1 MKKEQV
7 TRLLDHWRRPVSGSE
22 LFRFSRVLQNHKSDE
37 TMSALYTDSFAA
49 VLGHEAVSA
58 DDGDAAENDFQ
69 GVDSTTPV
77 SLSIGVQPSMQHTNP
92 VNDPALQQLPTSNS
106 IPEVPTVNPMPID
119 ESNIHPSLRRQV
131 YPPLPSA
138 APTPVIRPNENIT
151 PVGSRTEPEQSRPP
165 SRSSPTPAADDSNI
179 NTAVLGLPEK
189 SRPTPKSRPRPKE
202 KSKNPTTAFQDLTGQ
217 QEEGLGRP
225 KRAQK
230 RKLDIYLEAEQRTAD
245 LAEKKKNGGKRKK

>member
-1 MKKEQV
+1 
-7 TRLLDHWRRPVSGSE
+7 
-22 LFRFSRVLQNHKSDE
+22 VLKNNKSDE
-37 TMSALYTDSFAA
+37 TMSALYTNSFAA
-49 VLGHEAVSA
+49 ELSHEAVSA

-77 SLSIGVQPSMQHTNP
+77 SLPIGVHTNP
-92 VNDPALQQLPTSNS
+92 VNDPALKQLPTCNS

-138 APTPVIRPNENIT
+138 APTSVIRPNENIT

-165 SRSSPTPAADDSNI
+165 SRSSPTPAVDDSNI

-202 KSKNPTTAFQDLTGQ
+202 KSKNPTTAVQDLTGQ
-217 QEEGLGRP
+217 EEEGLGRP